1 MEKIRQPKNFQDRV
15 IETFLSEGNSEYLY
29 NLIYYNLIKLNIL
42 PENVQQALQTFIADM
57 ISFTSSQGGDIYNIL
72 DSDNLAMRAKMQY
85 GINVWD
91 EVKRLN
97 IVFYQNRMNNYVN
110 NDYGPLRQYSA
121 PYCQNGAPYCQN
133 VVNPQMRPPAQ
144 QTYSNYDKL
153 LNHVPVDG
161 AVEDNE
167 DYAMKM
173 FISDSLQP
181 EGYEYLNNMGPKY
194 ELLENQHE
202 WSKKN
207 GKNKYDM
214 GNGLSATGGNS
225 TETGTEDD
233 DIDFDVGLAI
243 AMADPVKYK
252 TMRANQKSNLVGSE
266 NADFMRYKEIP
277 FWQQLPR
284 EGTDTD
290 IDETLGFG
298 AKETKNHVRGWD
310 MSALREKNGKSY
322 TRYYGVMNNG
332 KI

>member
-15 IETFLSEGNSEYLY
+15 IETFLSESNSEYLY

-42 PENVQQALQTFIADM
+42 PENVQSALQTFIADM
-57 ISFTSSQGGDIYNIL
+57 ISFSSSQGDIYNIL

-97 IVFYQNRMNNYVN
+97 IVFYQNRMNNYIN
-110 NDYGPLRQYSA
+110 NDYGPLRRHRGGQA
-121 PYCQNGAPYCQN
+121 HQHIGGQTQQ
-133 VVNPQMRPPAQ
+133 QMRPPTHQ
-144 QTYSNYDKL
+144 KYSNYDKL

-161 AVEDNE
+161 SVEDNE

-214 GNGLSATGGNS
+214 GNAPTALSGDND

-243 AMADPVKYK
+243 AMADPAKYK
-252 TMRANQKSNLVGSE
+252 AMRGKQKSNLVGSE
-266 NADFMRYKEIP
+266 NGDFMRYKEIP

-310 MSALREKNGKSY
+310 MSSLREKNGKSY